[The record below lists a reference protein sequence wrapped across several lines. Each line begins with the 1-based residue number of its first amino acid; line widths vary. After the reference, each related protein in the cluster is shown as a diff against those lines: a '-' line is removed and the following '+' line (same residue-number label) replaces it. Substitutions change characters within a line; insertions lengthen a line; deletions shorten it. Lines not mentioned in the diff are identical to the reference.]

1 MCNGYLEGGLDG
13 DHDGGLVGDLGGDHA
28 GDLDGDPGGG
38 LDGDPDGDGVGGS
51 VGADEVGAMVDG
63 TGAAGGAEEVL
74 VPGRLYG
81 WELRSGFAVLGW
93 VAGEVEAGRVG
104 QGSGHHKG

>member
-1 MCNGYLEGGLDG
+1 MAGRGGLAEEGWREGGEED
-13 DHDGGLVGDLGGDHA
+13 
-28 GDLDGDPGGG
+28 
-38 LDGDPDGDGVGGS
+38 
-51 VGADEVGAMVDG
+51 
-63 TGAAGGAEEVL
+63 AAGGAEEVL
-74 VPGRLYG
+74 VPGRLHG